1 MIWLIMWLFQVGSEL
16 NWTQRMHLGSP
27 PNKGEEG
34 YSKCEMYKVIRI
46 MMTVGM
52 MMMTGG
58 WVEMELDVSGS
69 WLDVGH
75 DACCGELC
83 QWTVDFKG
91 RGW

>member
-1 MIWLIMWLFQVGSEL
+1 
-16 NWTQRMHLGSP
+16 MHLGSP

-52 MMMTGG
+52 MMMMWR

-83 QWTVDFKG
+83 QCNGLWTLNEEADDDDVNRWTQVLMMVIF
-91 RGW
+91 